1 MLTDSIFQMEES
13 SLITRLSDWS
23 SISSPL
29 APITI
34 DQLDCVSELGK
45 VVIQRARIRQ

>member
-1 MLTDSIFQMEES
+1 MAEF
-13 SLITRLSDWS
+13 SLITRLSDWP

-45 VVIQRARIRQ
+45 MVTQRACLRQ